1 MHPDTG
7 MVTGIFQKWLIHTA
21 NIGANKMRRKIN
33 KLETS
38 TGPVDIWR
46 SVNLIQVANESISRN
61 MASFQS
67 RIKLKSIK

>member
-7 MVTGIFQKWLIHTA
+7 MVTGIFQKWLLHT
-21 NIGANKMRRKIN
+21 ANKMRRKIN

-67 RIKLKSIK
+67 RIKLNSIK